1 MLHQNWH
8 WYMGPIKFTLICRTE
23 TGQWSTGNP
32 LVTMTRHTTR
42 WSAQPMYDVALL
54 RPCNAPIHD
63 LLPATVL
70 TDQITGITTAT
81 TSRWGFPIHSKG
93 DSNHLTSTA
102 SLDDHP
108 FYARL
113 LGPSKKSLPE
123 AMEKI
128 S

>member
-1 MLHQNWH
+1 
-8 WYMGPIKFTLICRTE
+8 
-23 TGQWSTGNP
+23 
-32 LVTMTRHTTR
+32 
-42 WSAQPMYDVALL
+42 MYDIALL

-81 TSRWGFPIHSKG
+81 TSRWGFPIHSKK

-128 S
+128 SQAITEHLLLVCTDISFNPDDSKGAHE